1 MRVPG
6 FNEHRVCEDCRKPY
20 TLPIP
25 YEQANPQIRDKCL
38 DCIKAMQ
45 RDHET
50 TDEPAKVK
58 DEWY

>member
-1 MRVPG
+1 MPG
-6 FNEHRVCEDCRKPY
+6 FPEHRICEDCGKPY

-25 YEQANPQIRDKCL
+25 YDQANPQIRDKCL

-45 RDHET
+45 RDHEVT
-50 TDEPAKVK
+50 VTPKEKQ